1 MKFHVLPLQMPAEL
15 KGQENGQINSN
26 LLRKLHGTKGALYR
40 QAATAFNCL
49 QMEAYFAGID
59 LQSTSTVDTYRSY
72 ERQLATFNDRYSEK
86 LTGRVPPV
94 SRTFGGKRYWL
105 KRGKAPSAAPGTSNH
120 GWGLAIDI
128 AGASGVRLAWMLG
141 SSAWTSPV
149 LKYGFSWEVESGKNA
164 ESWHIRY
171 VCGDKPTQATLD
183 TLKVFPELEAK

>member
-15 KGQENGQINSN
+15 NGKENGRLSDK

-40 QAATAFNCL
+40 HAATAFNCL

-59 LQSTSTVDTYRSY
+59 LQSTSVADTYRSY
-72 ERQLATFNDRYSEK
+72 DQQLATFNNRYSEK

-94 SRTFGGKRYWL
+94 SRTFNGKKYWL
-105 KRGKAPSAAPGTSNH
+105 KRGMAPSATPGTSNH

-128 AGASGVRLAWMLG
+128 ANASGPRLAWMLG
-141 SSAWTSPV
+141 DSPWTSPV

-171 VCGDKPTQATLD
+171 VCGDKPTQAVLD
-183 TLKVFPELEAK
+183 AIKAFPELEAK